1 MRICIIRLNNTAP
14 WSSEPGSRAHPPGN
28 NITGVQ
34 EARFTIKTP
43 DPFYACTKV
52 GRAHK
57 DITFVDDIVQFT
69 ETFLKT
75 PLIGRAV
82 SEFNRQDL
90 REVMFRGYRIVP
102 RANDGVLLLR
112 FVHGARDLLEL
123 ISESLGIE
131 AVNSLAPRESLVTPS
146 I

>member
-1 MRICIIRLNNTAP
+1 MNAFLSIKRLP
-14 WSSEPGSRAHPPGN
+14 
-28 NITGVQ
+28 
-34 EARFTIKTP
+34 TP
-43 DPFYACTKV
+43 FMLTKV
-52 GRAHK
+52 ERDHK
-57 DITFVDDIVQFT
+57 DITFVDDIVQFA

-75 PLIGRAV
+75 PLIGRVV